1 MLYKDAGVDI
11 DRANEFV
18 KYIKDKVGEN
28 IGLFG
33 GLFDIKE
40 ILKEYSEPVLV
51 SSCDG
56 VGTKVEIARKLKKYK
71 NIGID
76 LVAMNVNDVYVM
88 RAKPLFF
95 LDYYAMYD
103 LNLDISREIIDGIVE
118 ACNYANCKLIGGE
131 TAQMKAIFKKNRF
144 DIAGFVVAIAEKSK
158 IPKKEKLK
166 AGDIIIG
173 ISSNGFHSNG
183 YSLIR
188 EVVNKKKLKLNRIYK
203 EISEN
208 ETIGEILLRPTRIYK
223 EILDIDF
230 KSAVH
235 ITGGGFYENIKRV
248 LREDL
253 DAKIKIN
260 YEIPKIFKFFME
272 LGNVPLKEAFRVWN
286 MGIGMV
292 LILDEKALDSLK
304 IDYILLGRI
313 EKGNGK
319 VCVDF

>member
-11 DRANEFV
+11 DKANEFV

-33 GLFDIKE
+33 GLFE
-40 ILKEYSEPVLV
+40 INELLKKYNEPVLV

-76 LVAMNVNDVYVM
+76 LVAINVNDVYVM
-88 RAKPLFF
+88 KAKPLFF
-95 LDYYAMYD
+95 LDYYAMHYLD
-103 LNLDISREIIDGIVE
+103 LDISKELIDGIIE
-118 ACNYANCKLIGGE
+118 GCNYAECKLIGGE
-131 TAQMKAIFKKNRF
+131 TAQMPAIFKKNKF

-158 IPKKEKLK
+158 IPRKEKLEI
-166 AGDIIIG
+166 GDIIIG

-188 EVVNKKKLKLNRIYK
+188 KIINQKGIKLNRIY
-203 EISEN
+203 EEVSEN
-208 ETIGEILLRPTRIYK
+208 ETIGEILLRTTRIYK

-253 DAKIKIN
+253 DARIKIN
-260 YEIPKIFKFFME
+260 YEIPRVFKFFME
-272 LGNVPLKEAFRVWN
+272 MGNVSIEEAFRVWN

-292 LILDEKALDSLK
+292 LILDEKVLDNIK
-304 IDYILLGRI
+304 IEYVLLGRI
-313 EKGNGK
+313 EKGNGR